1 MIKEKPK
8 EWYKNLSQE
17 EKDRIKE
24 YQRQKY
30 QEMVEYK
37 KEALQNKWFL
47 FFLYYEKMSE
57 KILDFDNITL
67 NKKEFYKSKQPIDLT
82 SVNTGQTAAS
92 D

>member
-37 KEALQNKWFL
+37 KEALQNK
-47 FFLYYEKMSE
+47 
-57 KILDFDNITL
+57 
-67 NKKEFYKSKQPIDLT
+67 
-82 SVNTGQTAAS
+82 
-92 D
+92 